1 MLSLVE
7 AAGER
12 LASSNGWSSAAA
24 RLKQRMKLHKTPSKC
39 DANLK
44 TILDRA
50 GSCNDLLG
58 GCRPPTDNVL
68 EKRNAV
74 PGCLL
79 LLCVLL
85 EVLQNPQ
92 TSQLDCS
99 KLVVIT
105 IPSFA
110 RLDG

>member
-1 MLSLVE
+1 VLSLVE

-24 RLKQRMKLHKTPSKC
+24 RLKQRIKLHKTRSKC

-50 GSCNDLLG
+50 G

-74 PGCLL
+74 QGCALL
-79 LLCVLL
+79 YYPFCWK
-85 EVLQNPQ
+85 
-92 TSQLDCS
+92 CS
-99 KLVVIT
+99 KTHKQANLIA
-105 IPSFA
+105 PSS
-110 RLDG
+110 L